1 MRKLAK
7 HQATMVFFMAGNLK
21 QVVNELK
28 KEYSGDTPIA
38 VAYFIGYP
46 EKQKVIK
53 GTLNTILK
61 DTASE
66 TEKEMLLIY
75 VGDFMK

>member
-1 MRKLAK
+1 MGTLLSYLN
-7 HQATMVFFMAGNLK
+7 NLTCLSDSDNDRSW
-21 QVVNELK
+21 QE
-28 KEYSGDTPIA
+28 G
-38 VAYFIGYP
+38 AYFIGYP
-46 EKQKVIK
+46 EKQRVIK